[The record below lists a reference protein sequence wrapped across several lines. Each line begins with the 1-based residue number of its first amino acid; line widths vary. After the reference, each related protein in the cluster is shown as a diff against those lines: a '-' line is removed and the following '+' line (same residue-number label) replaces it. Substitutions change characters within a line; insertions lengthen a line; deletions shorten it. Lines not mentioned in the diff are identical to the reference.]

1 MQLKEGKINNTSKKR
16 FEGYLRTDYEQMQDE
31 LEVIEGRQTQPND
44 PIQALRIHIDSE
56 LESAMQELEELQ
68 AKLPKEQG
76 ASLFEQCATNAL
88 NAVVGHFGLA
98 AAVLDSKDVG
108 NVNTT
113 HNVRKGIY
121 ASEEERQRYEQRGEY
136 DSNAYHSDENYI
148 AINNQQTK
156 QKEQGQLTDYTTG
169 KKLGRNEKVNLDHK
183 VAAKRIHDDRARV
196 LAEMDGTK
204 LANRESN
211 LAMTNE
217 TINKSKKDKTA
228 PEFVEYKHKKVAESE
243 RKQERNGSLNDKEQ
257 NKLDRLK
264 EINDEQFIA
273 ECDKA
278 QKDIDREV
286 DKAYYTSSKPYKEAL
301 LTGAKDAGKMA
312 IHSVIGIVLHDLI
325 KGMMIEIKILVK
337 DFGNES
343 LKEIFTRF
351 KDRLQ
356 AIWQDLKARW
366 KDIIAGSLE
375 SAILSFFSNIIVFV
389 INTIFTTLKKVVQ
402 IIRAGFTSLYQ
413 AVKILVNPPK
423 DMPKEDVMRE
433 AAKVLVTGLISA
445 TTMLGAAALTEM
457 LEGICPALKAIRLP
471 FAENETILG
480 ATALCL
486 TAALGAVLSTIAIYY
501 IDKWASESKEGRLQ
515 LQIMGKSGEIVQLK
529 VAQSYLVLH
538 DAWQATLQIT
548 QETIRKIEDSQWR
561 ITQSSQTTQE
571 SCNELDST
579 MARLRAFQ
587 AQNN

>member
-1 MQLKEGKINNTSKKR
+1 MQLKKGKINNTSKKR
-16 FEGYLRTDYEQMQDE
+16 FEDYLRTDYEQMQDE
-31 LEVIEGRQTQPND
+31 LEVIEGQQTQPND

-56 LESAMQELEELQ
+56 LESAINDLGELQ
-68 AKLPKEQG
+68 SQLPKEQS

-98 AAVLDSKDVG
+98 AAVLDSKDGG

-156 QKEQGQLTDYTTG
+156 QKKQGQLTDYTTG

-217 TINKSKKDKTA
+217 TINKSKQDKTA

-243 RKQERNGSLNDKEQ
+243 RKQERNASLSDKEQ

-278 QKDIDREV
+278 QKDIDREI

-312 IHSVIGIVLHDLI
+312 IHSAIGIVLHDLI

-337 DFGNES
+337 EFGNES

-356 AIWQDLKARW
+356 LIWQDLKARW

-423 DMPKEDVMRE
+423 DMPKEDVMKE

-445 TTMLGAAALTEM
+445 TTMLGAAALGKM
-457 LEGICPALKAIRLP
+457 IEGAFPFLAIPLP
-471 FAENETILG
+471 FTEGETIASAAG
-480 ATALCL
+480 LCL

-501 IDKWASESKEGRLQ
+501 IDKWANKSKEGRLQ

-538 DAWQATLQIT
+538 DAWQATLHIT
-548 QETIRKIEDSQWR
+548 QETIRKIEDSQWH
-561 ITQSSQTTQE
+561 ITQSSQTTRE
-571 SCNELDST
+571 TCNELDST